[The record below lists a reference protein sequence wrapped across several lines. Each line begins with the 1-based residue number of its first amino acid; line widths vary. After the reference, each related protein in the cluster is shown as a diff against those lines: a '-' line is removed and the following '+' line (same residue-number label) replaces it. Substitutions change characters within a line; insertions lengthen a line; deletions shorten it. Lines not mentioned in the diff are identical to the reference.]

1 MLSEDETTREGVKDD
16 DTYEITSWDDLEID
30 PNILRGIYAY
40 GFEKPSPIQQ
50 RAIKPL
56 IMGKDVLAQAQSGTG
71 KTATFT
77 IGALSKV
84 DLTNNN
90 TQVLI
95 MSPTRELTLQT
106 AKVIESIGGML
117 PGLKVQSVF
126 GGVAMEAS
134 NGFSNKNIPHIICG
148 CPGRVLDMMRRDK
161 IASRHIKLVILDEAD
176 EMLSTGFKD
185 QVYNIFQYFSND
197 VQVGL
202 FSATLPVNIMTIVD
216 KIMRDPVRICVKTE
230 QLTLEGIT
238 QFYVAV
244 EDDRQ
249 KYATLKH
256 IFAYLPVSQCI
267 IYCNSVKRVAD
278 LFDAMREDQFPV
290 CCIHSSMDKAARDAS
305 ITDFRSGKCR
315 AWH

>member
-126 GGVAMEAS
+126 GGVAMEA
-134 NGFSNKNIPHIICG
+134 
-148 CPGRVLDMMRRDK
+148 
-161 IASRHIKLVILDEAD
+161 
-176 EMLSTGFKD
+176 
-185 QVYNIFQYFSND
+185 
-197 VQVGL
+197 
-202 FSATLPVNIMTIVD
+202 
-216 KIMRDPVRICVKTE
+216 
-230 QLTLEGIT
+230 
-238 QFYVAV
+238 
-244 EDDRQ
+244 
-249 KYATLKH
+249 
-256 IFAYLPVSQCI
+256 
-267 IYCNSVKRVAD
+267 
-278 LFDAMREDQFPV
+278 
-290 CCIHSSMDKAARDAS
+290 
-305 ITDFRSGKCR
+305 
-315 AWH
+315 